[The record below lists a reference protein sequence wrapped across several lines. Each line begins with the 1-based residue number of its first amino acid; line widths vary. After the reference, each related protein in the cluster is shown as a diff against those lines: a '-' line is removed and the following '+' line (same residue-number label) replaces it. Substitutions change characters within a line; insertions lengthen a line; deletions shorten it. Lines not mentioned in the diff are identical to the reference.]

1 MNEISVSPFEGELR
15 ADSRT
20 FAPKMEIRHR
30 QLMDNIKKY
39 RVRFER
45 MGVLPFQTEKP
56 SEAGGRPQEYA
67 LLNEK
72 QAIFLLTLSREVAPA
87 FYASRFEALMAQAVS
102 SSGSAASIS
111 CPQQQTEDCLRRDL
125 STHARSRQ
133 TLPSWPRT

>member
-56 SEAGGRPQEYA
+56 SEAGVGCKIQ
-67 LLNEK
+67 
-72 QAIFLLTLSREVAPA
+72 
-87 FYASRFEALMAQAVS
+87 
-102 SSGSAASIS
+102 
-111 CPQQQTEDCLRRDL
+111 LRI
-125 STHARSRQ
+125 
-133 TLPSWPRT
+133 